1 MIKDAAS
8 NHAILQG
15 YIDCF
20 LQTNQRKVLQQWADA
35 EWTPDKD
42 LEYDEVCLKYI
53 ALVILDAIANKA
65 HKILLEMGCPVLV
78 AAPGDSYML
87 PGAPESMLARGLEII
102 REICGISGGR
112 AAGTL
117 VLGIGS
123 NSMELGI
130 EKNAGLHVI
139 ILTP

>member
-1 MIKDAAS
+1 MIKVAAS
-8 NHAILQG
+8 YHAVLQG

-20 LQTNQRKVLQQWADA
+20 LQVNQREVLKQWADTG
-35 EWTPDKD
+35 WQLDKD
-42 LEYDEVCLKYI
+42 MEYDEACLKYI
-53 ALVILDAIANKA
+53 ALVILDAIANRA

-78 AAPGDSYML
+78 AASGDSYML
-87 PGAPESMLARGLEII
+87 PAANESMLARGLEII

-112 AAGTL
+112 ASGTL
-117 VLGIGS
+117 VLGIG
-123 NSMELGI
+123 NDSMELGI